1 MKKLSSM
8 RSRAEVLARING
20 GEPLTVEEQRAWIE
34 ETHALNDRIVWLR
47 KQVISLNKDL
57 ERERRRF
64 DALVKAI
71 KDRQGVR

>member
-1 MKKLSSM
+1 
-8 RSRAEVLARING
+8 VLARLNA
-20 GEPLTVEEQRAWIE
+20 GESLSVAEQREWID

-47 KQVISLNKDL
+47 KQVISLNNDL